1 MLLCRFHTYIYNL
14 IFHSCLQSHS
24 GMQLFM
30 LYKAVQTII
39 EMAPV
44 DALTANSKNTIAEE
58 KLLKMRIEHQTLV
71 CKTQVMFLV
80 VILISTTFQF
90 NSIKKL

>member
-1 MLLCRFHTYIYNL
+1 LVHCLLVRFNNHEINGKLATDGT
-14 IFHSCLQSHS
+14 SHS

-58 KLLKMRIEHQTLV
+58 KLLKMRIEHQT
-71 CKTQVMFLV
+71 
-80 VILISTTFQF
+80 I
-90 NSIKKL
+90 